1 MQARDFV
8 WLPLVAFLLASS
20 GGQAASAQTPDR
32 IARLI
37 GDASVPNV
45 NFAAGHANSVAR
57 IRDTGFRVV
66 RTATTGD
73 REAVVPAG
81 AVRANAF
88 RAALASDSG
97 CGLPCWNR
105 VHSGEDPLAADR
117 PSVGCGHLRRNHHPP
132 RGAMSFFARNASSDL
147 RRQIPPR
154 LGRRNKEPP

>member
-20 GGQAASAQTPDR
+20 GGQAASAQAPDR

-45 NFAAGHANSVAR
+45 NFAAGHANSVAP

-66 RTATTGD
+66 RTATRGD

-81 AVRANAF
+81 ACVLAHSARLW
-88 RAALASDSG
+88 RRTPAAG
-97 CGLPCWNR
+97 CPVATVSIPERLPL
-105 VHSGEDPLAADR
+105 PLTGR
-117 PSVGCGHLRRNHHPP
+117 PSVVAIS
-132 RGAMSFFARNASSDL
+132 GATTTRPEAR
-147 RRQIPPR
+147 
-154 LGRRNKEPP
+154 